1 MSISRLTDFAYALRI
16 VTLLCTPWK
25 EQAAYKQGII
35 DDEGNLLKRSR
46 DLKTSEEKD
55 AFTYLHRMVFN
66 MKRALEKVP
75 FGKTWTA
82 AATASL
88 ILLKEGLEREGVVLS
103 EAQIET
109 IKEGMM
115 VMNEDTPA
123 NVTGPAV
130 ATQLDVPSFKTV
142 VRWVEEIPPKL
153 NDATVETGQIDP
165 VTRKKI
171 KGFKAYINQEKK

>member
-1 MSISRLTDFAYALRI
+1 
-16 VTLLCTPWK
+16 
-25 EQAAYKQGII
+25 
-35 DDEGNLLKRSR
+35 
-46 DLKTSEEKD
+46 
-55 AFTYLHRMVFN
+55 
-66 MKRALEKVP
+66 
-75 FGKTWTA
+75 
-82 AATASL
+82 
-88 ILLKEGLEREGVVLS
+88 
-103 EAQIET
+103 
-109 IKEGMM
+109 M

-142 VRWVEEIPPKL
+142 VRWVEEIPPKI

>member
-16 VTLLCTPWK
+16 ITLLCTPWK

-88 ILLKEGLEREGVVLS
+88 ILLKEGLEREGIILT
-103 EAQIET
+103 ENQMKTIE
-109 IKEGMM
+109 EGIMF
-115 VMNEDTPA
+115 MNEDTPA

-142 VRWVEEIPPKL
+142 VRWVEETPQRIK
-153 NDATVETGQIDP
+153 DATVETGQIDP

-171 KGFKAYINQEKK
+171 KGFKAYINQKEQ

>member
-1 MSISRLTDFAYALRI
+1 MSISRLTDFAYAMRI

-35 DDEGNLLKRSR
+35 DDQGNLLKHSK

-55 AFTYLHRMVFN
+55 SFTYLHRMVFN

-88 ILLKEGLEREGVVLS
+88 VLLKEGLEQEGVILS
-103 EAQIET
+103 EEQMKTIE
-109 IKEGMM
+109 EGINM
-115 VMNEDTPA
+115 MNEDTPA

-130 ATQLDVPSFKTV
+130 ATNVDVPSFSKI
-142 VRWVEEIPPKL
+142 VRRDEEQPKELKDASVES
-153 NDATVETGQIDP
+153 GQIDP
-165 VTRKKI
+165 VTREKI
-171 KGFKAYINQEKK
+171 KGFKAYIRQQEK